1 MNFALPVHEGVAV
14 AADLE
19 ALNLSENL
27 TREAVLEEAG
37 RTERTG
43 TTEVIIVVGA
53 GWRILERDNTDLF
66 WKSVGTLDC

>member
-14 AADLE
+14 A
-19 ALNLSENL
+19 
-27 TREAVLEEAG
+27 AVLEEAG

-53 GWRILERDNTDLF
+53 GWRILERDNTD
-66 WKSVGTLDC
+66 